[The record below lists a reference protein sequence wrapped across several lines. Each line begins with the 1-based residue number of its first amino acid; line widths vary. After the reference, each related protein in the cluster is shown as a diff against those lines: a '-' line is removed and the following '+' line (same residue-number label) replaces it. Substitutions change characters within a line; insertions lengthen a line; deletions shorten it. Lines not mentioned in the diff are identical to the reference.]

1 MTPGAEGST
10 DVTSW
15 VYKNQQYQ
23 FPWQPRRRAGSEHH
37 GPPSPQRCGKALGDS
52 SRAKQC
58 PHCSVA
64 LGKRMELG
72 RGGCWVWSHESHPCS
87 QTHSPELPA
96 GQDDALFCWIPPF
109 PRCAPQGQMV
119 SRGIQSLGTFPGGAA
134 MDGGTCCETL
144 RPQRS
149 IAQHKA
155 IYITIKGAYRLELV
169 TLKCLS
175 RSINWVTK
183 YVNASVL
190 YRQRKFLH

>member
-1 MTPGAEGST
+1 MSPAGFIKINSISFRGNLAAELEASTMAPLHRRGAGRLWVTAPGQSSVPTAAWHWARGWSWEG
-10 DVTSW
+10 
-15 VYKNQQYQ
+15 
-23 FPWQPRRRAGSEHH
+23 
-37 GPPSPQRCGKALGDS
+37 
-52 SRAKQC
+52 
-58 PHCSVA
+58 
-64 LGKRMELG
+64 
-72 RGGCWVWSHESHPCS
+72 GGCWVWSHESHPCS

-96 GQDDALFCWIPPF
+96 GQGDALFCWIPPF
-109 PRCAPQGQMV
+109 PHCAPQGQMV